1 MTFPSFT
8 TLVYVVVYCSYFPPN
23 YYYKNAVISDTDLS
37 PLNSILFFSSPS
49 YLNK

>member
-8 TLVYVVVYCSYFPPN
+8 TLVYVVYYSYLPPN
-23 YYYKNAVISDTDLS
+23 YCSKNAVIAETDLS
-37 PLNSILFFSSPS
+37 PWNSTLFFSSPS